1 MYSVHDENDHKLN
14 VITLAKSDLERK
26 GLYQSKW
33 PSKSTNFIKNLGSK
47 PGIPYKVN
55 GSLHFNMTRCHG

>member
-14 VITLAKSDLERK
+14 VITLVKSDLERK
-26 GLYQSKW
+26 GLYQPKW

-47 PGIPYKVN
+47 PGIPI
-55 GSLHFNMTRCHG
+55 